1 MTGRQFADRCWYTLI
16 WCHCWVFARVWFR
29 LRTVGRSHVP
39 ATGPVMVV
47 SNHQS
52 HLDPVL
58 LGVSC
63 PRQLRAMARKSLF
76 FWPLGWLI
84 RSLGAVPVDRGGR
97 GISGIKAILKM
108 LSDQDAVIVFAEGT
122 RTHDGQLQAFQS
134 GFAALARRSGAT
146 IVPTAISGA
155 YEAMPRGRIWP
166 SPRPVAVAY
175 GAPIAGAEI
184 DDRSDEQLVE
194 LVHVRIAAMLAELHR

>member
-16 WCHCWVFARVWFR
+16 WSHCWVFAKIWFR
-29 LRTVGRSHVP
+29 LRCEGRSHVP
-39 ATGPVMVV
+39 PAGPVMVV

-108 LSDQDAVIVFAEGT
+108 LGDQDAVIIFAEGT
-122 RTHDGQLQAFQS
+122 RTPNGQLQAFQG
-134 GFAALARRSGAT
+134 GFAALARRSGAA

-155 YEAMPRGRIWP
+155 YEAMPRGRFWP
-166 SPRPVAVAY
+166 SPRPIAVAY
-175 GAPIAGAEI
+175 GEPIAGAEI
-184 DDRSDEQLVE
+184 ADRSDEQLVE
-194 LVHVRIAAMLAELHR
+194 FVRMRIAEMLADLGR